1 MRGRIAVLAAVAAA
15 AIAVGVVLI
24 ARGGGNTTSQAPG
37 PAPGEP
43 SVHIVSPR
51 NGERQAAHAV
61 VVTVAIRNFRLA
73 PSQMGREPLLG
84 EGYIRFKLNRIPN
97 CVPPKVLKRASQG
110 PLGNGRVGG
119 VSVDYPQY
127 SGPNG
132 VLAERIGS
140 AGSYSPANRP
150 VIFYHELPPG
160 FYRLIV
166 ALAQNNGAMTPF
178 HAVANFQVLPDP
190 GQKQKPC
197 RHGEVPSLGA
207 AANVLE

>member
-1 MRGRIAVLAAVAAA
+1 MPGRIASTAALAAAVAS
-15 AIAVGVVLI
+15 VLV
-24 ARGGGNTTSQAPG
+24 AGCGGGKHAGPG
-37 PAPGEP
+37 GEPPPGEP

-61 VVTVAIRNFRLA
+61 VVTVAIRNFHLA
-73 PSQMGREPLLG
+73 PGQMGREPLLG
-84 EGYIRFKLNRIPN
+84 EGYIRFKLDRIPN
-97 CVPPKVLKRASQG
+97 CVPPEVLKRASQG

-119 VSVDYPQY
+119 VSVDYPRY

-140 AGSYSPANRP
+140 AGSYSPATRP
-150 VIFYHELPPG
+150 AIFYHELPPG

-166 ALAQNNGAMTPF
+166 ILAQNNGAMTPF
-178 HAVANFQVLPDP
+178 HAVANFQVLPNP
-190 GQKQKPC
+190 GQRQKPC
-197 RHGEVPSLGA
+197 RPGEVPSLGA